1 MLPGLSG
8 ETRIH
13 IIVGDPIG
21 QTKSPAGLTRVF
33 VERAVDAV
41 CIPMQV
47 PAGDFDAVMAAIKRV
62 QNVDGVV
69 VTVPHKFAATRHC
82 DALSAR
88 ARALAAVNAMRRGTD
103 GRWTGDMTDGVAL
116 LAALRAGG
124 AGSAVAHA
132 LAEAGA
138 RVAVHDIDRGRCD
151 DLRQRLAAWGAAAG
165 SADPAGFDLVVNA
178 TPLGMTPGDPLP
190 VDAARLGAGAVVAD
204 LVTRPVVTPLLAAA
218 RQRGARTFTGE
229 DMFARQAAILADFLL
244 ISPH

>member
-88 ARALAAVNAMRRGTD
+88 ACALAAVNAMRRGTD

-116 LAALRAGG
+116 LAALRAGGFEPKARRALVVGAGG

-151 DLRQRLAAWGAAAG
+151 DLRQRLAA
-165 SADPAGFDLVVNA
+165 
-178 TPLGMTPGDPLP
+178 
-190 VDAARLGAGAVVAD
+190 GAVVAD

-218 RQRGARTFTGE
+218 RRHGARTFTGE